1 MKSVIID
8 GSISGISGNMILG
21 ALIDLGGDKEKII
34 NLGEYLKDTYDDLRD
49 IKIEVKKISRKGIN
63 STYVDIKLDEGHG
76 ERKPSELI
84 SIINKAIEDLNLS
97 EKGSKFA
104 LEILN
109 KILEAEKIVHGK
121 ESNEIH
127 LHETG
132 SFDTIID
139 IVGTIILCEQLNLFS
154 DSRWYGLPLA
164 VGGGKVNF
172 SHGEVS
178 VPAPAT
184 LEILKNAN
192 YKIFGGPVSYELA
205 TPTGV
210 AILTTL
216 IDKQVDYFPLVK
228 VKKLGYGGG
237 SFDFKE
243 VPNVLRIVIGTIKDN
258 NLDREII
265 SVIETNV
272 DDLTG
277 EVLGNLITNMMNSGK
292 IKDINV
298 IPTITKKNRPG
309 YIIKIT
315 ANIQDEEFVV
325 KKLIYESGSLGI
337 RIFHTERIIL
347 KRKIVKKEVTINNSK
362 FIIPIKVSWNSLG
375 VINYKPEFDNVKKI
389 AEKLKLPVNIVLDKI
404 IKNIDENDLI

>member
-139 IVGTIILCEQLNLFS
+139 IVGTIILCEQLNF
-154 DSRWYGLPLA
+154 
-164 VGGGKVNF
+164 F
-172 SHGEVS
+172 
-178 VPAPAT
+178 
-184 LEILKNAN
+184 
-192 YKIFGGPVSYELA
+192 
-205 TPTGV
+205 
-210 AILTTL
+210 
-216 IDKQVDYFPLVK
+216 
-228 VKKLGYGGG
+228 
-237 SFDFKE
+237 
-243 VPNVLRIVIGTIKDN
+243 
-258 NLDREII
+258 
-265 SVIETNV
+265 
-272 DDLTG
+272 
-277 EVLGNLITNMMNSGK
+277 
-292 IKDINV
+292 
-298 IPTITKKNRPG
+298 
-309 YIIKIT
+309 
-315 ANIQDEEFVV
+315 
-325 KKLIYESGSLGI
+325 
-337 RIFHTERIIL
+337 
-347 KRKIVKKEVTINNSK
+347 
-362 FIIPIKVSWNSLG
+362 
-375 VINYKPEFDNVKKI
+375 
-389 AEKLKLPVNIVLDKI
+389 
-404 IKNIDENDLI
+404 